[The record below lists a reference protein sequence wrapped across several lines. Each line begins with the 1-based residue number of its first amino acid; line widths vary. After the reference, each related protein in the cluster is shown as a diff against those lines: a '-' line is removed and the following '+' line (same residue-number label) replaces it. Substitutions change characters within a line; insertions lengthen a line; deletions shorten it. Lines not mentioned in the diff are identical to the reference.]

1 MLSICALGSLC
12 NVLRLCSTLGREI
25 VGVRYRVCKLIVA
38 FIAGASVIVAIAAR
52 ASAQQTVTLPPIEV
66 IGITPIPGSELDR
79 SKIPANVLTVP
90 SADFDHAISPSLV
103 DAMIRALPGVSR
115 SDQTGNPFQPNI
127 DYRGFTASPVPG
139 TPQGLAVYQNG
150 ARINET
156 FGDTVNWDL
165 IPEMAVNRMTLTPNN
180 PVYGLN
186 ALGGAISIEMKNGF
200 NYQGTQAEL
209 RGGSYG
215 RVGASAQAGGQK
227 GNLSGYITADAVND
241 AGWRDFSS
249 SSQLRRMYL
258 DLGARGDQTEF
269 HLSFTG
275 ADNRLGSVAGTPVE
289 MLNQSWSSVYTWPQ
303 NTHNQLV
310 FLQAS
315 ANYNPS
321 DTVLLQAN
329 AYYRGFRQSH
339 VDGNTTSAQP
349 CVVPGVLCFGDDAT
363 PLLNF
368 AGTQVPDVFGS
379 NLGQI
384 DRTWTSA
391 NTFGGALQATSTAK
405 MLNHDNHFVFGA
417 SIDHG
422 LVRFAGNSELA
433 TIDSNLFV
441 NGTGVLIQQPAADLS
456 PVNLH
461 TRSTYTGIYATDTI
475 DINSKL
481 SVTAGAR
488 FNVAQI
494 KLDDTLGTRLDSDNR
509 FSHLNPV
516 IGLTYKIMPN
526 LTAYAGYSQAN
537 RAPTP
542 LELGCSDPTHPCLI
556 DTFLISDP
564 PLKQVVSYTYEAGLR
579 GTEFGQKLTWN
590 IGAYRTISKD
600 DIINVASEI
609 SGFGFFQNAA
619 KTRRQ
624 GIEAGLTYKEARWS
638 AYANYALV
646 DATFQTPLTLSSPQN
661 PAADAN
667 GNLFVV
673 PGDHIPGIPQQRFKV
688 GFEYSIR
695 QPWTVGADLNAV
707 GSQYLIGDQSNQNP
721 KVPPYWVVNLH
732 SSYKINKN
740 VEVFGLVQNLF
751 NQRYYAAGTFFD
763 TQGISFLTF
772 NDPRTFV
779 PGMPL
784 AAYAGIRATF

>member
-1 MLSICALGSLC
+1 MVDRKGI
-12 NVLRLCSTLGREI
+12 
-25 VGVRYRVCKLIVA
+25 IVA
-38 FIAGASVIVAIAAR
+38 LTSSVGALASMD
-52 ASAQQTVTLPPIEV
+52 ASAWAQATVTLPTIEV
-66 IGITPIPGSELDR
+66 VGITPIPGSDLDR
-79 SKIPANVLTVP
+79 DKIPANVLTAP
-90 SADFDHAISPSLV
+90 AADFDQRVAPSLV
-103 DAMIRALPGVSR
+103 DGMIRALPGVSR
-115 SDQTGNPFQPNI
+115 SDQTGNPFQSNT

-165 IPEMAVNRMTLTPNN
+165 IPQMAINRMTLSPNN
-180 PVYGLN
+180 PIYGLN

-200 NYQGTQAEL
+200 NYQGAQAEVT
-209 RGGSYG
+209 GGSFG
-215 RVGASAQAGGQK
+215 RIGASAQAGGQK
-227 GNLSGYITADAVND
+227 GNVSGYITADSVYD

-249 SSQLRRMYL
+249 SSQLRRMYF

-275 ADNRLGSVAGTPVE
+275 ADNKLGSVAATPVE
-289 MLNQSWSSVYTWPQ
+289 MLSQRWSSVYTWPQ
-303 NTHNQLV
+303 NTHNQLAL
-310 FLQAS
+310 LQAS

-321 DTVLLQAN
+321 DTLLLQAN
-329 AYYRGFRQSH
+329 AYYRAFRQRH
-339 VDGNTTSAQP
+339 VDGNTTDAQS
-349 CVVPGVLCFGDDAT
+349 CAVPGLLCFGNDTTA
-363 PLLNF
+363 LLDF
-368 AGTQVPDVFGS
+368 AGNQVPDIFGS

-391 NTFGGALQATSTAK
+391 DTVGGTLQATSTAQV
-405 MLNHDNHFVFGA
+405 LGHNNHFVIGA
-417 SIDHG
+417 SLDHG
-422 LVRFAGNSELA
+422 RVRFSGNSELG

-441 NGTGVLIQQPAADLS
+441 NGTGVLIQQPDADLS
-456 PVNLH
+456 PVNLR
-461 TRSTYTGIYATDTI
+461 TKSTYTGIYATDTI
-475 DINSKL
+475 DIDSRL

-494 KLDDTLGTRLDSDNR
+494 KLDDTLGTALDSDNR

-516 IGLTYKIMPN
+516 VGLTYKITPN
-526 LTAYAGYSQAN
+526 VTAYAGYSQAN

-542 LELGCSDPTHPCLI
+542 LELGCSDPAHPCLI
-556 DTFLISDP
+556 DAFLVSDP
-564 PLKQVVSYTYEAGLR
+564 PLKQVVSSTYEAGLR
-579 GTEFGQKLTWN
+579 GSEFGQKLKWN

-624 GIEAGLTYKEARWS
+624 GVEAGLTYKEVRWN
-638 AYANYALV
+638 AYINYAFV

-661 PAADAN
+661 PAADAD
-667 GNLFVV
+667 GNIFVV
-673 PGDHIPGIPQQRFKV
+673 PGDRIPAIPQHRFKA
-688 GFEYSIR
+688 GFEYSIT

-721 KVPPYWVVNLH
+721 KVPAYWVVNMH
-732 SSYKINKN
+732 TSYKINKN

-763 TQGISFLTF
+763 TQGISFLTL
-772 NDPRTFV
+772 NDPRTFI

-784 AAYAGIRATF
+784 AAYASIRATF

>member
-1 MLSICALGSLC
+1 VRA
-12 NVLRLCSTLGREI
+12 
-25 VGVRYRVCKLIVA
+25 RYRVCKLIVA
-38 FIAGASVIVAIAAR
+38 FTAGTSTLMALTAR
-52 ASAQQTVTLPPIEV
+52 GSAQQTIVLPVIEV
-66 IGITPIPGSELDR
+66 VGITPIPGSDLDR
-79 SKIPANVLTVP
+79 DKVPANILTAP
-90 SADFDHAISPSLV
+90 SVDFDHTVAPSLV

-115 SDQTGNPFQPNI
+115 SDQTGNPFQLDIN
-127 DYRGFTASPVPG
+127 YRGFTASPVPG

-165 IPEMAVNRMTLTPNN
+165 IPEMAINRMTLAPNN

-200 NYQGTQAEL
+200 NYQDAQTEV

-249 SSQLRRMYL
+249 PSQLRRMYL
-258 DLGARGDQTEF
+258 DVGARGDKAEF

-275 ADNRLGSVAGTPVE
+275 ADNKLGSVAGTPVE
-289 MLNQSWSSVYTWPQ
+289 MLNQRWSSVYTWPQ
-303 NTHNQLV
+303 NTHNQLAL
-310 FLQAS
+310 LQAT

-329 AYYRGFRQSH
+329 VYYRGFWQSH
-339 VDGNTTSAQP
+339 VDGNTTDAQP
-349 CVVPGVLCFGDDAT
+349 CAVPGLLCFGDDTT

-368 AGTQVPDVFGS
+368 AGNQVADVYGS

-391 NTFGGALQATSTAK
+391 NTLGGALQATSTAK
-405 MLNHDNHFVFGA
+405 VLNYDNHFVIGA

-422 LVRFAGNSELA
+422 LVRFSGNSELA
-433 TIDSNLFV
+433 TIESNLFV
-441 NGTGVLIQQPAADLS
+441 TGTGVLIQQPAADLS

-461 TRSTYTGIYATDTI
+461 TKSTYTGIYATDTI
-475 DINSKL
+475 DINPRL

-494 KLDDTLGTRLDSDNR
+494 ELDDALGTVLDSDNR
-509 FSHLNPV
+509 YSHLNPV

-526 LTAYAGYSQAN
+526 VTAYAGYSQAN

-542 LELGCSDPTHPCLI
+542 LELGCSDPAHPCLI

-579 GTEFGQKLTWN
+579 GAEFGQKLKWN
-590 IGAYRTISKD
+590 IGVYRTISKD

-619 KTRRQ
+619 KTMRQ
-624 GIEAGLTYKEARWS
+624 GIEAGLTYKEDRWS
-638 AYANYALV
+638 AYANYAFV
-646 DATFQTPLTLSSPQN
+646 DATFQTPLTLSSPRN
-661 PAADAN
+661 PVADAD
-667 GNLFVV
+667 GNIFVL
-673 PGDHIPGIPQQRFKV
+673 PGNHIPGIPQQRLKI
-688 GFEYSIR
+688 GFEYSIT
-695 QPWTVGADLNAV
+695 QPWTLGADLNAF

-721 KVPPYWVVNLH
+721 KVPPYWVVDLH
-732 SSYKINKN
+732 SSYKIDKN
-740 VEVFGLVQNLF
+740 VEVFGVVQNLF
-751 NQRYYAAGTFFD
+751 NQHHYAAGTFFD
-763 TQGISFLTF
+763 TQGVSFVTF
-772 NDPRTFV
+772 NDPRTFI
-779 PGMPL
+779 PGKPL

>member
-1 MLSICALGSLC
+1 M
-12 NVLRLCSTLGREI
+12 
-25 VGVRYRVCKLIVA
+25 GVRYRVCRLIVA
-38 FIAGASVIVAIAAR
+38 FTAGASAIVAIAAR
-52 ASAQQTVTLPPIEV
+52 ASAQQIVTLPPIEV
-66 IGITPIPGSELDR
+66 LGITPIPGSELIAA
-79 SKIPANVLTVP
+79 SPANVQTIP
-90 SADFDHAISPSLV
+90 SSDFDHAISPSLV
-103 DAMIRALPGVSR
+103 DAMTRALPGVSR
-115 SDQTGNPFQPNI
+115 GDQTGNPFQPDI
-127 DYRGFTASPVPG
+127 DYRGFSASPVPG

-200 NYQGTQAEL
+200 NYQGAQAEL

-215 RVGASAQAGGQK
+215 RVGAYAQAGGQK

-241 AGWRDFSS
+241 TGWRDFSS

-258 DLGARGDQTEF
+258 DLGARGDQAEF

-275 ADNRLGSVAGTPVE
+275 ADNRLGSVAATPVE
-289 MLNQSWSSVYTWPQ
+289 MLNQRWSSVYTWPQ

-315 ANYNPS
+315 ANYNPT
-321 DTVLLQAN
+321 DTVLLQAI

-339 VDGNTTSAQP
+339 VDGNTTDAQP
-349 CVVPGVLCFGDDAT
+349 CAMPGVLCFGDDAT

-391 NTFGGALQATSTAK
+391 NTFGGALQAKSTAK

-422 LVRFAGNSELA
+422 LVRFAGNSELGQSFELVRHRDRR
-433 TIDSNLFV
+433 ID
-441 NGTGVLIQQPAADLS
+441 PAAGRGS
-456 PVNLH
+456 FA
-461 TRSTYTGIYATDTI
+461 GEFAYAKYLYGHLCDRY
-475 DINSKL
+475 DRYEFELVCDSGCAL
-481 SVTAGAR
+481 QRCPDQVRRYAR
-488 FNVAQI
+488 H
-494 KLDDTLGTRLDSDNR
+494 GTHSDSR

-526 LTAYAGYSQAN
+526 VTAYAGYSQAN

-542 LELGCSDPTHPCLI
+542 LELGISDPAHPCLI

-579 GTEFGQKLTWN
+579 GSEFGQKLKWN

-600 DIINVASEI
+600 DIISVASEV

-624 GIEAGLTYKEARWS
+624 GIEAGLTYKEDRWRPMPTTRLS
-638 AYANYALV
+638 MT
-646 DATFQTPLTLSSPQN
+646 TFQTPLTLSSPHN
-661 PAADAN
+661 PAADAD
-667 GNLFVV
+667 GNIFVA
-673 PGDHIPGIPQQRFKV
+673 PGDKIPGIPQQRFKV
-688 GFEYSIR
+688 GFEYSIT

-721 KVPPYWVVNLH
+721 KVPAYWVVNLH
-732 SSYKINKN
+732 SSKINKN

-751 NQRYYAAGTFFD
+751 NQHYYAAGRFS
-763 TQGISFLTF
+763 I
-772 NDPRTFV
+772 RR
-779 PGMPL
+779 
-784 AAYAGIRATF
+784 AYRF